1 MICYLHAGEP
11 GKLMYNPVL
20 AQRPVNLGPS
30 DKSQSKSRRPR
41 TSCPDVQEQETLI
54 PSSSRQES
62 EFALALL
69 VCSVRALAGL
79 DDACLTGKG
88 HLLSP
93 FTGSNDHFIQ
103 KHLTDIQ
110 S

>member
-1 MICYLHAGEP
+1 
-11 GKLMYNPVL
+11 MYNPALV
-20 AQRPVNLGPS
+20 QRPVNLGPL
-30 DKSQSKSRRPR
+30 DKSQCKSRRPR
-41 TSCPDVQEQETLI
+41 TSSPDVQEQETLI
-54 PSSSRQES
+54 PSSSRQKS

-69 VCSVRALAGL
+69 VCSIQALAGL
-79 DDACLTGKG
+79 DDACHTGKG